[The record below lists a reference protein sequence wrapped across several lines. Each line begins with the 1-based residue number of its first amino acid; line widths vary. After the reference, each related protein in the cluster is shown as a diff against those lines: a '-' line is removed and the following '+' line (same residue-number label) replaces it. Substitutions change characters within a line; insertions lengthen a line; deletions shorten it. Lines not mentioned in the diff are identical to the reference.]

1 MQTSTRYEKSTGYDE
16 QTCTAKRKTNSIREN
31 KNTIYNYIHCTLQNS
46 HHSKRREI
54 ENSYFVCRNMLNQL
68 ETCRYRQMP
77 VVFQNFAFSIVL
89 ESISNFWYSLL
100 RLPCSFLFYFFN
112 KLLSFSLE
120 LYTMVLTTSS
130 TGAFQLIFGKTS
142 NVAKTLR
149 KPELQH
155 KLKSTHRKGK

>member
-1 MQTSTRYEKSTGYDE
+1 MQTSTRYEKSAGYDK
-16 QTCTAKRKTNSIREN
+16 QTCTAKRKTNSVREI
-31 KNTIYNYIHCTLQNS
+31 KNTVYNY
-46 HHSKRREI
+46 EI

-149 KPELQH
+149 KPELRH